1 MAIEMPSNMLLYV
14 KCSQIQKNTHTLVY
28 AYEPPIGIIAENRG
42 EKMVTQKTSQ
52 THTFTQT
59 NEMSQAER
67 RNESGSFFQAFI

>member
-42 EKMVTQKTSQ
+42 EKMVTRKTS
-52 THTFTQT
+52 HTFTQT